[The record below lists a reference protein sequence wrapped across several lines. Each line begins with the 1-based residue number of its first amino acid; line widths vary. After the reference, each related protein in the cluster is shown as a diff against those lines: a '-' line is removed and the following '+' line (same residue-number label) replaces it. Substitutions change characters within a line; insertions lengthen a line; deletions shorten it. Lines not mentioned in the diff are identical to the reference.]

1 LLKASK
7 DKIAAKL
14 TSSQKRFAVEV
25 IGTFLVVVLATGS
38 VVIDAKF
45 GGRLGL
51 PFIAVAPFIGVAI
64 GVYLFGKI
72 SMAHFNPAVT
82 LGFLITGH
90 ITKSQLLQYFAAE
103 ITGALLASLF
113 VMSLIGIEAS
123 LGANAPDYSY
133 PLPLVFGIEV
143 LATAL
148 LMAVIY
154 LVVYT
159 KGLRGFGGLVIGGM
173 VGLDIFFLAFISG
186 ASMNPARSLAPAL
199 LSGVLGNLWLYW
211 TATFIGSSTIAFIV
225 RKKLKSAHTV
235 K

>member
-1 LLKASK
+1 MLKASK
-7 DKIAAKL
+7 DRIAAKL
-14 TSSQKRFAVEV
+14 TSSQKRFAAEV
-25 IGTFLVVVLATGS
+25 IGTFVVVVLATGS

-45 GGRLGL
+45 GGKLGL
-51 PFIAVAPFIGVAI
+51 PFIAFAPFVGVAI

-82 LGFLITGH
+82 LGFLITRH
-90 ITKSQLLQYFAAE
+90 ITKLQLLQYFAAE

-113 VMSLIGIEAS
+113 VMSIIGTEAS
-123 LGANAPDYSY
+123 LGANTPDYSY
-133 PLPLVFGIEV
+133 PLPLVFEIEA

-154 LVVYT
+154 LAVYT
-159 KGLRGFGGLVIGGM
+159 KGLRGLGGLVIGGM

-199 LSGVLGNLWLYW
+199 LSGILGNLWLYW
-211 TATFIGSSTIAFIV
+211 TATFIGSSAVALFV
-225 RKKLKSAHTV
+225 RRKFKNAKT